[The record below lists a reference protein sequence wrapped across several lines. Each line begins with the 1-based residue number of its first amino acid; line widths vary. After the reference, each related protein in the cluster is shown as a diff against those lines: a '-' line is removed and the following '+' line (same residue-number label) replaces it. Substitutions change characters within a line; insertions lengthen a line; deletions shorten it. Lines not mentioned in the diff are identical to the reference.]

1 METNNTEATETTEA
15 TEEATLND
23 PKAVLAA
30 LDRAKNDA
38 KKFREEKERL
48 EIDLNSSNQKIAEF
62 SGKLLKE
69 KVAQRLS
76 AEGLKEPKR
85 FIKYLDTL
93 KLDFDE
99 NLEVTG
105 LDEQLEQL
113 KADLPEIFDAKLR
126 VGGQADTSL
135 KATIN
140 TQYSATQL
148 QAAKILGKL

>member
-1 METNNTEATETTEA
+1 METNNTEETTT
-15 TEEATLND
+15 TEETTLND

-30 LDRAKNDA
+30 LDRAKSDA
-38 KKFREEKERL
+38 KKFREEKEKL
-48 EIDLNSSNQKIAEF
+48 EVDLNSKDQKIAEF

-69 KVAQRLS
+69 KIAQRLS
-76 AEGLKEPKR
+76 DEGLREPKR

-99 NLEVTG
+99 NLEITG

-113 KADLPEIFDAKLR
+113 KTDLPEIFDAKLR
-126 VGGQADTSL
+126 VGGQADTAV
-135 KATIN
+135 KASVS
-140 TQYSATQL
+140 TQYTATQL

>member
-1 METNNTEATETTEA
+1 METNNTEATETTET
-15 TEEATLND
+15 TEETTLND

-38 KKFREEKERL
+38 KKFREEKEKL
-48 EIDLNSSNQKIAEF
+48 EVDLNSSNQKVAEF

>member
-38 KKFREEKERL
+38 KKFREEKEKL

-76 AEGLKEPKR
+76 AEGLREPKR

-113 KADLPEIFDAKLR
+113 RADLPEIFDAKLR
-126 VGGQADTSL
+126 VGGQADSSL

>member
-1 METNNTEATETTEA
+1 LETNNTEATETTEA